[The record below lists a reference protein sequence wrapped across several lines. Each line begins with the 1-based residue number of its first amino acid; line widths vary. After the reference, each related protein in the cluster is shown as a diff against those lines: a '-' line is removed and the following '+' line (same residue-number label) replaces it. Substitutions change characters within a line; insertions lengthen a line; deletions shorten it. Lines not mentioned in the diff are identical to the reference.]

1 MKTRYKFIRLD
12 PTDRQNL
19 EILLNNMADRGWHLS
34 GGSYFYL
41 KFDYKPHLKLKY
53 FAVYDN
59 RNLIFDDD
67 DLTVDQTELYK
78 DFDYQK
84 LLTVQ
89 KFNIY
94 TNKNLNAKLYTD
106 PHHENELFN
115 EQRKIQTTNALGL
128 LLWYVYLV
136 NFKGLTLTNLRTQR
150 FGLELF
156 ILASVS
162 LTLIVLKVLKLYI
175 RPRSSVFSKIKWNS
189 LHTDLETVLRTLV
202 YQALL
207 FFALFTGTKETSLL
221 KLSLIYIIM
230 AIFYNILFYFINK
243 SNVESRLKGLFFLL
257 ILALAI
263 IIVRS
268 TLVI

>member
-19 EILLNNMADRGWHLS
+19 EFLVNNMAEKGWHLS
-34 GGSYFYL
+34 GASYFYL
-41 KFDYKPHLKLKY
+41 KFDYMPQIKLKY
-53 FAVYDN
+53 FAVYDH

-67 DLTVDQTELYK
+67 DLTLDQSELYEE
-78 DFDYQK
+78 FDYQK
-84 LLTVQ
+84 LLS
-89 KFNIY
+89 
-94 TNKNLNAKLYTD
+94 AKLYTD
-106 PHHENELFN
+106 PHLENELFN

-136 NFKGLTLTNLRTQR
+136 FIKGLTLTNLRTQR

-162 LTLIVLKVLKLYI
+162 LAFTLIKVLTLYI
-175 RPRSSVFSKIKWNS
+175 KPRISVFSKIKWNS

-202 YQALL
+202 YQTLL

-257 ILALAI
+257 VLALAI

-268 TLVI
+268 TLII